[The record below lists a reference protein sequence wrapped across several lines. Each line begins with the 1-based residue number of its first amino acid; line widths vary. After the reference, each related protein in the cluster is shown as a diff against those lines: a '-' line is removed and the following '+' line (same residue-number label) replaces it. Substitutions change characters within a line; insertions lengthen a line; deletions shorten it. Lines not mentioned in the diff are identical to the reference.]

1 MTVEGPPLRLS
12 EVPLTL
18 GTDAT
23 SHAPDGA
30 SEWRGV
36 IAVLGAV
43 DELAACA
50 DTDSMLRKAVELA
63 RTRLGLERV
72 GIYLSEKLADGT
84 IAMRGTWGT
93 GRTGE
98 TTDEH
103 RLWHEC
109 NSTDCEILRRTQVS
123 GGLWLSYPE
132 SPYLAE
138 ADGESLIIGRGWVA
152 VTPLVS
158 GGEVVGMMYNDTAIS
173 RSPVDEGKQAR
184 AAVFCR
190 LLADLVVRRTVVE
203 QKEERSPLV
212 RQILASLTR
221 EPPVSGEQLAKELG
235 VSPGHLARS
244 FKSEMGCSLVE
255 YRNRMRIERFFA
267 SVERGGS
274 NIQEAAEEAGF
285 GSYAQ
290 FHRVFRKLI
299 GTTPRGYLTGR
310 KGFPPPEA
318 APKTRS
324 E

>member
-1 MTVEGPPLRLS
+1 MAVEGPPLRIS
-12 EVPLTL
+12 ETPLTL
-18 GTDAT
+18 GTDAET
-23 SHAPDGA
+23 RVPDGA

-36 IAVLGAV
+36 VAVLAAV

-50 DTDSMLRKAVELA
+50 DIDSMLKKAVELA

-93 GRTGE
+93 GRAGE

-103 RLWHEC
+103 RFWHEC
-109 NSTDCEILRRTQVS
+109 NPTDCEILRRTQVS

-132 SPYLAE
+132 SPYFAE
-138 ADGESLIIGRGWVA
+138 EAGQGLVIGRGWVA

-173 RSPVDEGKQAR
+173 HSPVDEGKQAR

-190 LLADLVVRRTVVE
+190 LLADLIVRRTVVE
-203 QKEERSPLV
+203 QQEERSPLV

-221 EPPVSGEQLAKELG
+221 DPPVSGEQLAKELG
-235 VSPGHLARS
+235 ISPGHLARS
-244 FKSEMGCSLVE
+244 FKNEMGCSLVE
-255 YRNRMRIERFFA
+255 YRNRQRVERFFA
-267 SVERGGS
+267 TVDRGGS

-299 GTTPRGYLTGR
+299 GTTPREYLTGR
-310 KGFPPPEA
+310 KNPATPGQLKSA
-318 APKTRS
+318 S
-324 E
+324 G

>member
-1 MTVEGPPLRLS
+1 
-12 EVPLTL
+12 
-18 GTDAT
+18 
-23 SHAPDGA
+23 
-30 SEWRGV
+30 
-36 IAVLGAV
+36 
-43 DELAACA
+43 
-50 DTDSMLRKAVELA
+50 
-63 RTRLGLERV
+63 LGLERV

-93 GRTGE
+93 GRAGE

-109 NSTDCEILRRTQVS
+109 NPTDCEVLRRTQVS

-132 SPYLAE
+132 SPYVAE
-138 ADGESLIIGRGWVA
+138 EDGRSLIIGRGWVA

-158 GGEVVGMMYNDTAIS
+158 GGEIVGMMYNDTAIS
-173 RSPVDEGKQAR
+173 RAPVDEGKQAR

-190 LLADLVVRRTVVE
+190 LLADLIVRRAVADHRD
-203 QKEERSPLV
+203 ERSPLV
-212 RQILASLTR
+212 RKILESLTR

-235 VSPGHLARS
+235 VSAGHLARS
-244 FKSEMGCSLVE
+244 FKSEVGCSLVE
-255 YRNRMRIERFFA
+255 YRNRRRIERFFA
-267 SVERGGS
+267 SVDRGGS

-299 GTTPRGYLTGR
+299 GTTPREYLTGR
-310 KGFPPPEA
+310 RRSSPPEPSQKA
-318 APKTRS
+318 GA